1 MAEKNFRDLLLIF
14 AGGGAGAVLRVL
26 LDVPE
31 FGPWMP
37 ANFLACFLMGL
48 SSGILMECWMSPAAA
63 SWWRPLVHT
72 GFLGGLSTFSVL
84 SIASVLKFPESLFIA
99 GLWLLLL
106 LAAFFA
112 AALAGY
118 LIPVQIARVLKS
130 SAR

>member
-1 MAEKNFRDLLLIF
+1 MAEKNLRDLALIF

-26 LDVPE
+26 LDFPE

-48 SSGILMECWMSPAAA
+48 SSGILMEGWMSPAGA
-63 SWWRPLVHT
+63 SWWRALVHT

-84 SIASVLKFPESLFIA
+84 SIASVLEFPGTLLLE

-118 LIPVQIARVLKS
+118 LIPVLIARRLNTKAS
-130 SAR
+130 

>member
-48 SSGILMECWMSPAAA
+48 SSGILMEGWMSPAAA
-63 SWWRPLVHT
+63 SSWAASPPFRFSPSLRFSNFRSRFSLRASGFFCFSRP
-72 GFLGGLSTFSVL
+72 FSPRR
-84 SIASVLKFPESLFIA
+84 SRAT
-99 GLWLLLL
+99 
-106 LAAFFA
+106 
-112 AALAGY
+112 
-118 LIPVQIARVLKS
+118 
-130 SAR
+130 

>member
-1 MAEKNFRDLLLIF
+1 MSEKNFRDLLLIF

-26 LDVPE
+26 LDFPE

-37 ANFLACFLMGL
+37 ANFLACFLRGL
-48 SSGILMECWMSPAAA
+48 SSGILMEGWMSPAAA
-63 SWWRPLVHT
+63 GWWRALVHT

-84 SIASVLKFPESLFIA
+84 SIASVLKVPELLFAA

-106 LAAFFA
+106 LTAFFA

-118 LIPVQIARVLKS
+118 LIPVLIARVLNS
-130 SAR
+130 NAR

>member
-1 MAEKNFRDLLLIF
+1 MAEKTFRDLLLIF
-14 AGGGAGAVLRVL
+14 SGGSAGAVLRVL
-26 LDVPE
+26 LDFPE

-48 SSGILMECWMSPAAA
+48 SSAILMEGWMSPAAA
-63 SWWRPLVHT
+63 SWWRALVHT

-84 SIASVLKFPESLFIA
+84 SIASVLKFPESLFAA

-118 LIPVQIARVLKS
+118 LIPVLIARVMKS
-130 SAR
+130 TSR

>member
-1 MAEKNFRDLLLIF
+1 MSEKNFRDLLLIF

-26 LDVPE
+26 LDFPE

-37 ANFLACFLMGL
+37 ANFLACFLMWL
-48 SSGILMECWMSPAAA
+48 SSGILMEGWMSPAAA
-63 SWWRPLVHT
+63 GWWRALVHT

-84 SIASVLKFPESLFIA
+84 SIASVLKFPESLFAA

-106 LAAFFA
+106 LTAFFA

-118 LIPVQIARVLKS
+118 LIPVLIARVLNS
-130 SAR
+130 NAR